1 MCTIEQSDGSAAD
14 CRIDRVGFS
23 GTDDGAAQGGKGKR
37 TTAGPLRASAGTSGR
52 QAGAGD
58 VRRRARR
65 GQTVVETE
73 GGRGMKN
80 PFGNMG
86 NILKQAQAMQ
96 AQMAKVQEQAA
107 SKTVTGTAG
116 GGSVTV
122 TATGAM
128 QLVGIV
134 IDPEVVK
141 GGDVEM
147 VQDLVMAASNDALRK
162 AREMMADEMKSVTGG
177 LNVPGLL

>member
-1 MCTIEQSDGSAAD
+1 
-14 CRIDRVGFS
+14 
-23 GTDDGAAQGGKGKR
+23 
-37 TTAGPLRASAGTSGR
+37 
-52 QAGAGD
+52 
-58 VRRRARR
+58 
-65 GQTVVETE
+65 
-73 GGRGMKN
+73 MKN
-80 PFGNMG
+80 PYGNMG

-128 QLVGIV
+128 QLVGIA

-147 VQDLVMAASNDALRK
+147 VQDLVMDASNDALRK
-162 AREMMADEMKSVTGG
+162 AREMMAGEMKSITGG
-177 LNVPGLL
+177 MNVPGLL

>member
-1 MCTIEQSDGSAAD
+1 
-14 CRIDRVGFS
+14 
-23 GTDDGAAQGGKGKR
+23 
-37 TTAGPLRASAGTSGR
+37 
-52 QAGAGD
+52 
-58 VRRRARR
+58 
-65 GQTVVETE
+65 
-73 GGRGMKN
+73 MKN
-80 PFGNMG
+80 PLANMG

-122 TATGAM
+122 TANGAM
-128 QLVGIV
+128 QLVAIV

-147 VQDLVMAASNDALRK
+147 VQDLGMAASNDALRK

-177 LNVPGLL
+177 MNMPGLL